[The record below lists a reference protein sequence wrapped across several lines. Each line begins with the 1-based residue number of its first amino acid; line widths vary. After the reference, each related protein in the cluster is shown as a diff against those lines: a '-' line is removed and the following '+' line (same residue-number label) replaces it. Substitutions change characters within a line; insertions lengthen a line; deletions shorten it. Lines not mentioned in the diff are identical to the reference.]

1 VAITQDHPL
10 VISLTSK
17 RDGGD
22 ATQRHAAAAA
32 AAAAA
37 AHAADVND
45 GAMANEINSKG
56 SVREEGGVDDVRVA
70 VGAADAHVGTRGSEG
85 DAVDD
90 GPCVFATGCG
100 GGVFKRQSFEGFGEG
115 AVGLKHFVEVHLGL
129 WVNDV

>member
-1 VAITQDHPL
+1 MAITQDHPL
-10 VISLTSK
+10 VISLPSK

-22 ATQRHAAAAA
+22 ATKRHAAAA

-37 AHAADVND
+37 AHAADVNH
-45 GAMANEINSKG
+45 GAMSYEINSKG

-70 VGAADAHVGTRGSEG
+70 VGAADAHVRTRGSEG

-90 GPCVFATGCG
+90 GSCVFATRRG
-100 GGVFKRQSFEGFGEG
+100 GGVFKRQPFEGFGEG

-129 WVNDV
+129 

>member
-17 RDGGD
+17 RDGSD

-32 AAAAA
+32 AAAA
-37 AHAADVND
+37 HAADVNH
-45 GAMANEINSKG
+45 GAVANEINSKG
-56 SVREEGGVDDVRVA
+56 SMREEGGVDDVRVA
-70 VGAADAHVGTRGSEG
+70 VGAANAHVGTCGSEC

-90 GPCVFATGCG
+90 GSCVFATGCG
-100 GGVFKRQSFEGFGEG
+100 GGVFQRQSFEGFGEG

-129 WVNDV
+129 